1 MEWRIRENGH
11 GEFVAEKG
19 IPHKGGVQIP
29 GMIGYTMP
37 AFIIYSSS
45 TFRTRRQAE
54 KYIES
59 QQKRRL
65 F

>member
-19 IPHKGGVQIP
+19 IPHAGGARIP

-37 AFIIYSSS
+37 AFILYESS
-45 TFRTRRQAE
+45 TFKTRRQAE
-54 KYIES
+54 KYIER
-59 QQKRRL
+59 QQKRRC